1 MRHAASAE
9 CYGKGKDNK
18 PDSLP
23 FSDFI
28 ISRLCQKK
36 LKKNQEIIKKVYHD
50 KALSDANISE
60 YQKAKE
66 RNWGQRN
73 RGISM

>member
-1 MRHAASAE
+1 MEKAKTTNPTLSH
-9 CYGKGKDNK
+9 
-18 PDSLP
+18 
-23 FSDFI
+23 SDFM
-28 ISRLCQKK
+28 ISRHCQKK

-66 RNWGQRN
+66 RNWGRRN